1 MDKKIL
7 LVNACAR
14 QESRTLRLARK
25 VLESMKSQATE
36 INIYQEI
43 AAGNI
48 SPLEDSFIKFRQ
60 ECSAKKDFTDKH
72 FRCARMFSEADA
84 IIIAAPYW
92 DLSFPAALKIF
103 LENICVDQLTFKY
116 SEKGYPIGLC
126 KAKDIAYI
134 STAGG
139 PIYGDYGSGYVKTL
153 CETLL
158 GIRNFHLL
166 QAENLDIYGND
177 PEKILE
183 EKYAIAADIARQINR
198 EK

>member
-7 LVNACAR
+7 FINACVR
-14 QESRTLRLARK
+14 PESRTLMLARK
-25 VLESMKSQATE
+25 MLGMLKGHITE
-36 INIYQEI
+36 ISIANELAADNI
-43 AAGNI
+43 A
-48 SPLEDSFIKFRQ
+48 PLDDKFIRFRM
-60 ECSAKKDFTDKH
+60 ECSARREFSDIR
-72 FRCARMFSEADA
+72 FRCARMFAEADA
-84 IIIAAPYW
+84 IIVAAPYW
-92 DLSFPAALKIF
+92 DLSFPAALKTF

-134 STAGG
+134 STSGG
-139 PIYGDYGSGYVKTL
+139 PIYGDYGAGYVKTL

-183 EKYAIAADIARQINR
+183 DKYLIADEIAHHINGG
-198 EK
+198 K